1 MGPASFIEPISTAA
15 PSRAD
20 LKHSEDLEQ
29 YLRAQN
35 LYESREEAE
44 LREEVLGAL
53 DTLVKEWIKGVAAHH
68 GQPVEDATAVI
79 YTFGSYRLGVHGP
92 GADIDTLCVGPSY
105 ATRESDFF
113 GPAPHSLQ
121 TLLASAP
128 GLAALRAVPAA
139 YVPVLEFR
147 LRGVAVDLLY
157 ASLAVPALRAG
168 LDVSGSAVLRHC
180 DDASVRS
187 LNGCRV
193 TDTVLREVP
202 DPAAFRAALRLLKLW
217 AARRGVY
224 SNVTGY
230 LGGVNWAILVAYVCR
245 LYPRAAPS
253 TVVSRFFKVLSGW
266 KWPTPILLRPIE
278 RDVSLGMPVWDPR
291 ENPRDRSHLMP
302 IITPA
307 YPAMNSS
314 YNVSECTLGAMV
326 DEFARGD
333 AVCDEILAGGAGG
346 VTDWARLNEPFPF
359 FTAFKHY
366 LQVDIVAA
374 SEADFEVWEGWVTS
388 RLRLLIRS
396 AGSIV
401 EVRPWPKPLRPPAD
415 PLACSYFLGLSKK
428 RAVALTGA
436 YAPHAPAPA
445 ARVDLTQPVN
455 DFAHRVKDWAERRPG
470 MELAVRHVL
479 QKQLPDWVRAAGPG
493 GASGLAAGQG
503 AEEAM
508 QDAEGAMQGAS
519 AAPTPANSR
528 TAVDASKGC
537 PAQAASG
544 AGEELESRPAHAPA
558 PQNGEGL
565 PPMAPPR
572 RAPDG
577 SARVPEP
584 APKRSR
590 TEETG
595 GPAPS
600 DAPRR
605 AASDLSVM
613 DLGAAAGKADNVC
626 STTEASSMDVASTQT
641 LGDAADAEAAKAEA
655 GLRGV
660 GELAEWAVLDSEG
673 ATGKPTPPRPGVTV
687 RLAS

>member
-253 TVVSRFFKVLSGW
+253 TVVSRFFK
-266 KWPTPILLRPIE
+266 WPTPILLRPIE

-366 LQVDIVAA
+366 LQARPRGSAVVWVDIVAA
-374 SEADFEVWEGWVTS
+374 SEADFEAWEGWVTS

-428 RAVALTGA
+428 RA
-436 YAPHAPAPA
+436 
-445 ARVDLTQPVN
+445 PVN

-558 PQNGEGL
+558 PQN
-565 PPMAPPR
+565 
-572 RAPDG
+572 
-577 SARVPEP
+577 
-584 APKRSR
+584 
-590 TEETG
+590 EETG
-595 GPAPS
+595 GSAPS
-600 DAPRR
+600 NAPRR
-605 AASDLSVM
+605 AASDLSVV

-626 STTEASSMDVASTQT
+626 STTEASSMDVASMQT

-687 RLAS
+687 R